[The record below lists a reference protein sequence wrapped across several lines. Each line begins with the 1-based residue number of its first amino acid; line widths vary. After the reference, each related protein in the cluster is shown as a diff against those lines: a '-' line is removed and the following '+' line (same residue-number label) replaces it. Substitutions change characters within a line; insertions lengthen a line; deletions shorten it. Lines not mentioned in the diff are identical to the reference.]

1 MWQIQWLIG
10 LLPDSVL
17 LTIINLIVVVGLAV
31 TLIGFF
37 FMRFFRFLEPY
48 KTLVQIVGV
57 ALLVVGVYL
66 KGSYS
71 TEMAWRE
78 RVHQLEE
85 QVKASEEKAAEKNV
99 EIQEKIVYKTKKIKE
114 IQVVNRDRIVE
125 KRVEIDKECVVAP
138 EAIEIH
144 NAAAKNVTTEPLK

>member
-1 MWQIQWLIG
+1 MWQLQWIIS
-10 LLPDSVL
+10 LLPESVL
-17 LTIINLIVVVGLAV
+17 LTVINLIVLVGLAG

-71 TEMAWRE
+71 TEMAWRD
-78 RVHQLEE
+78 RVNQLE
-85 QVKASEEKAAEKNV
+85 QKVKVSEEKAVEKNV

-114 IQVVNRDRIVE
+114 IQVVNRERIVE
-125 KRVEIDKECVVAP
+125 HRVEIDKECVVAP

-144 NAAAKNVTTEPLK
+144 NAAAKNVTTEALK